1 MSIYETSGRFPS
13 VIALAE
19 EMMKGKSG
27 VTTYDYD
34 YIAEKE
40 TKKILKHAVYMPID
54 IGNTFWS
61 IVVATPE
68 NEALAA
74 MKGFRNRWFA
84 IIGLLVAG
92 LFVRAGVGDTPTG
105 GVATLVIFGT
115 ATWLS
120 LRASQVRRGA
130 LRVAEAL
137 IPLATVL
144 AIVMLV
150 LGTDETGALVGA
162 FVSML
167 LVVVAPIVILRRL
180 LSHPVINLNTFYGA
194 VSVYLLIAMF
204 FATLFSIIGAAHGG
218 QFFVQIEKATGIDYI
233 YFSFTTITTVGYGD
247 LTAVTSVGRLT
258 AVMEAVFGQLYLITV
273 VALVVQNL
281 GRDRLQRQQRDDG
294 EEEVKTPDG

>member
-1 MSIYETSGRFPS
+1 MDDQGHTPADTGTAPDPPPGEPVDKRSSLLPRRLLEPSPRFADS
-13 VIALAE
+13 FGLVL
-19 EMMKGKSG
+19 
-27 VTTYDYD
+27 
-34 YIAEKE
+34 
-40 TKKILKHAVYMPID
+40 L
-54 IGNTFWS
+54 
-61 IVVATPE
+61 
-68 NEALAA
+68 
-74 MKGFRNRWFA
+74 
-84 IIGLLVAG
+84 LLVAG
-92 LFVRAGVGDTPTG
+92 LFVRAGVGDTSAG
-105 GVATLVIFGT
+105 AVATLVIFAT

-120 LRASQVRRGA
+120 LRASQVRRRA

-137 IPLATVL
+137 IPLSTLV

-162 FVSML
+162 FVSLL

-218 QFFVQIEKATGIDYI
+218 QFFAQLEKASGIDYI

-247 LTAVTSVGRLT
+247 LTAITGIGRLT

-281 GRDRLQRQQRDDG
+281 GRDRLQRQQRDAG
-294 EEEVKTPDG
+294 EEEDTTPSG